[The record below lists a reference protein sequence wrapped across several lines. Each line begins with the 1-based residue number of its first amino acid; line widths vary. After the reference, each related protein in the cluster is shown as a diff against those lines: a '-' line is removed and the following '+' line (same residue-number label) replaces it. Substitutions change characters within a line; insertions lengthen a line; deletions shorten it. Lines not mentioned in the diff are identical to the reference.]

1 MEHSPYIHPGP
12 LPALLERQHG
22 AHCRARVLPRR
33 ALPRHASMDTATRE
47 TTTLAAPARHLR
59 QPRTYLVGKG
69 PRVSIGAAVDPTA
82 VIAVAASMQAQGRQL
97 LSSGS
102 PLEAIPH
109 LSVAI
114 QVLRRHP
121 ADCLESWAQAYAELG
136 QALLAADRWSAAR
149 RNLEQSLALE
159 PSAHVQEL
167 LTRVDAVQRACRRAC
182 VAAVLQRAW
191 RAHRAAM
198 PALRVALQ
206 NRPAAPPPVKRG
218 CGNPAE
224 AGPGDGQRAEQDE
237 QAERLL
243 QLLREAGELTRDRA
257 VWGRLRAA
265 GAELWELQRLCSDL
279 STGVA
284 SMSEIALAARV
295 PPSLAEVRQ
304 EQQSE
309 PLPHGGHPGLIRT
322 PWYRAGAPAAGR
334 AARLPLPTRGLRD
347 ALPQGLR

>member
-1 MEHSPYIHPGP
+1 MN
-12 LPALLERQHG
+12 PACGSSASTALI
-22 AHCRARVLPRR
+22 AATRVLPRR
-33 ALPRHASMDTATRE
+33 ALPRHASMDAATRE
-47 TTTLAAPARHLR
+47 TTTLAAPARRLR

-69 PRVSIGAAVDPTA
+69 PRVSIGAAVDPAA

-109 LSVAI
+109 LSLAI

-167 LTRVDAVQRACRRAC
+167 LARVDAVQRACRRAC
-182 VAAVLQRAW
+182 IAAVLQRAW
-191 RAHRAAM
+191 RAHRAAV
-198 PALRVALQ
+198 PALRAALQ
-206 NRPAAPPPVKRG
+206 TSPPAPSPVKRS
-218 CGNPAE
+218 CGHPAE
-224 AGPGDGQRAEQDE
+224 AGPGDGQRAEQEE

-304 EQQSE
+304 EQQGE
-309 PLPHGGHPGLIRT
+309 PLPRGGHPGLTPT

>member
-1 MEHSPYIHPGP
+1 
-12 LPALLERQHG
+12 
-22 AHCRARVLPRR
+22 
-33 ALPRHASMDTATRE
+33 MDAGTRE

-69 PRVSIGAAVDPTA
+69 PRVSIGAAVDPAA

-109 LSVAI
+109 LSLAI

-167 LTRVDAVQRACRRAC
+167 LARVDAVQRACRRAC

-191 RAHRAAM
+191 RAHRAAV
-198 PALRVALQ
+198 PAAALQ
-206 NRPAAPPPVKRG
+206 TSPPAPPPVKRG

-224 AGPGDGQRAEQDE
+224 AGPGDGQRAEQEE

-265 GAELWELQRLCSDL
+265 GAELWEMQRLCSDL

-295 PPSLAEVRQ
+295 PPSLAEVR
-304 EQQSE
+304 
-309 PLPHGGHPGLIRT
+309 LPRAAGRAATSSWSPRSHPHAI
-322 PWYRAGAPAAGR
+322 PYRAGAPAAGR
-334 AARLPLPTRGLRD
+334 VARLPLPTRGLRD